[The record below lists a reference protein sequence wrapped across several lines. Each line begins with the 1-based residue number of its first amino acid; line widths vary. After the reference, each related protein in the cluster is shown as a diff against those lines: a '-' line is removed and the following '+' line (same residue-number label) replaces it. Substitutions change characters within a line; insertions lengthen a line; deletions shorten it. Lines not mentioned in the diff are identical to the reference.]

1 MHPTRHQRES
11 IAKLLQDAISLFS
24 RPAIQ
29 LSRLDNV
36 YSLEQN
42 LIFIKHFMA
51 KQLFLSTIFIVVSL
65 TCLAQGAVGG
75 WKIHSIFGSN
85 PQKIIDTG
93 SIVYY
98 LANRH
103 MFSYDK
109 ENEETESYSKIN
121 KLNDIFIDNIFYNHE
136 KNYLVIAYENSDID
150 VIMADGS
157 TVNIPDIYNASIQR
171 KTIND
176 ITFAGDRMYVAT
188 EFGYVVINDDK
199 FEVVFSRIFNVNVM
213 SVTATDDYLWLN
225 TDDSNKGSQL
235 YYCQIDNPSISLE
248 NMEKSSLHERADLL
262 PAEGNSIYFT
272 GGWLYYL
279 EITNE
284 GSLRIRNPIN
294 YSTRTMQRTNDG
306 YLQVTNDGS
315 LLHYFDMQGKV
326 TKSISIPD
334 EMRDNSYFASW
345 NGTDIW
351 ELSTNG
357 IRNVKFDEAGSM
369 TVLSD
374 YFKPNASSV
383 DEPQNVLYNE
393 GNGLMYVMSNG
404 PSQMFSNYRVNSNIN
419 TISDGWWKDITPE
432 SAPTS
437 NPATNAGVLQDI
449 SSPVFHPDDADSY
462 FVGSWYEGAYQ
473 IKGSEVFAKYDWTN
487 SPIVINTD
495 KDHRDVAAIN
505 ALQFDAAHNLWM
517 IQGTGIAEN
526 IKAMVLPYSKISN
539 PNVTVNDWIIPRI
552 SLPSSLDF
560 RTVFL
565 ISPRNDIKIIG
576 DGTYN
581 GSLIFID
588 DHGNPSSASI
598 NTKSYFPGDL
608 YDQDGLSYEWNH
620 IYCLTEDV
628 NGQIWM
634 GTNNGVIEFSP
645 GNAFN
650 QNFTINR
657 IKVPRNDG
665 TNYADYL
672 LDGVSVTAIAVDGA
686 NRKWIGTSGN
696 GIYLVS
702 DDGTEILQ
710 HFTTDNSSLTSDQI
724 YKICCDP
731 NSNSVYIGTPAGV
744 VEYYSDASPGQA
756 DLSGIYAYPNPVR
769 PEYTGDIAITGLM
782 DNTLVKI
789 ADVRGNVIKSI
800 QSIGGTA
807 VWDGCNSS
815 GERVKTG
822 VYFVLASQSDDNTK
836 NGVVTKILF
845 IN

>member
-1 MHPTRHQRES
+1 MKVPTRL
-11 IAKLLQDAISLFS
+11 K
-24 RPAIQ
+24 
-29 LSRLDNV
+29 V
-36 YSLEQN
+36 
-42 LIFIKHFMA
+42 
-51 KQLFLSTIFIVVSL
+51 
-65 TCLAQGAVGG
+65 
-75 WKIHSIFGSN
+75 
-85 PQKIIDTG
+85 
-93 SIVYY
+93 
-98 LANRH
+98 
-103 MFSYDK
+103 
-109 ENEETESYSKIN
+109 
-121 KLNDIFIDNIFYNHE
+121 
-136 KNYLVIAYENSDID
+136 
-150 VIMADGS
+150 
-157 TVNIPDIYNASIQR
+157 R
-171 KTIND
+171 K
-176 ITFAGDRMYVAT
+176 F
-188 EFGYVVINDDK
+188 
-199 FEVVFSRIFNVNVM
+199 
-213 SVTATDDYLWLN
+213 
-225 TDDSNKGSQL
+225 
-235 YYCQIDNPSISLE
+235 
-248 NMEKSSLHERADLL
+248 
-262 PAEGNSIYFT
+262 
-272 GGWLYYL
+272 
-279 EITNE
+279 
-284 GSLRIRNPIN
+284 
-294 YSTRTMQRTNDG
+294 
-306 YLQVTNDGS
+306 
-315 LLHYFDMQGKV
+315 
-326 TKSISIPD
+326 
-334 EMRDNSYFASW
+334 
-345 NGTDIW
+345 
-351 ELSTNG
+351 
-357 IRNVKFDEAGSM
+357 
-369 TVLSD
+369 
-374 YFKPNASSV
+374 
-383 DEPQNVLYNE
+383 
-393 GNGLMYVMSNG
+393 
-404 PSQMFSNYRVNSNIN
+404 
-419 TISDGWWKDITPE
+419 
-432 SAPTS
+432 
-437 NPATNAGVLQDI
+437 
-449 SSPVFHPDDADSY
+449 
-462 FVGSWYEGAYQ
+462 
-473 IKGSEVFAKYDWTN
+473 FAKYDWTN